1 MTFIETAQL
10 NRVYH
15 EAEAVL
21 LANRRNRA
29 F

>member
-1 MTFIETAQL
+1 MTFIETSAL
-10 NRVYH
+10 NDRFR

-21 LANRRNRA
+21 LGDPSSNA